1 MSRKLLV
8 LALLLGWLALGAR
21 TLINLST
28 QVTGNLDVSHLN
40 SGTSASSS
48 TYWRGDGTWATPPGT
63 GSNAYTS
70 INNQTGTTYTL
81 VIGDAGSLVRVS
93 NASANTVTVPPNS
106 SVAFPVGT
114 VIVFVQVGAGQTT
127 LAAGAGVTINT
138 PTSLSA
144 RAQWSTI
151 SITKVATDTWD
162 AAGDLQ

>member
-1 MSRKLLV
+1 MKRKIYAA
-8 LALLLGWLALGAR
+8 ALILGFLALGSR
-21 TLINLST
+21 TLIDLGT
-28 QVTGNLDVSHLN
+28 QVTGNLAVSHLN
-40 SGTSASSS
+40 GGSSASSS
-48 TYWRGDGTWATPPGT
+48 TYWRGDGTWATPSGS
-63 GSNAYTS
+63 GSNAYAS
-70 INNQTGTTYTL
+70 IDNQTGTTYTL